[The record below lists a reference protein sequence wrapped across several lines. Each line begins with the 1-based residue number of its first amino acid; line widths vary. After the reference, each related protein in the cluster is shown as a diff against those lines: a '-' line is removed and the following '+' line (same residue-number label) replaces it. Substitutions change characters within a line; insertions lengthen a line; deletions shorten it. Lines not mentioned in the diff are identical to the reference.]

1 MYIIQLFLLAALPYI
16 VQATTYDVTVGGSS
30 LAFNPDHVTAAPG
43 DLIYFHFASA
53 PASVAQSTFEKP
65 CVPSKN
71 GIWSGQVV
79 VAGATVCASHEAAP
93 QDQMS

>member
-1 MYIIQLFLLAALPYI
+1 MYIDQLLPLVALPAI
-16 VQATTYDVTVGGSS
+16 VFATTIDIIVGGSS
-30 LAFNPDHVTAAPG
+30 LVFDPDNVTATQG
-43 DLIYFHFASA
+43 DLLNFHFASA

-79 VAGATVCASHEAAP
+79 VAGPTVRRSLDEIFWSL
-93 QDQMS
+93 D